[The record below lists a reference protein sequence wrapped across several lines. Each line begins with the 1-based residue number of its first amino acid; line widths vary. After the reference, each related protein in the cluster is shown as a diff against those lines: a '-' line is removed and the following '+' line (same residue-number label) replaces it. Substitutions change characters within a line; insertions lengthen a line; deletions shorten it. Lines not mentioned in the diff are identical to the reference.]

1 MSRRCWRW
9 CGRGTRSDAST
20 LAPAACSSRLT
31 RTSATLPSSKRR
43 TARRR
48 WRRNGRRRSRGLLTS
63 SRWRTRCTRA
73 ARCGLSP
80 SLSTASRAQARQ
92 RRASTSPATSPPHPW
107 TRAPPPSEPL
117 SSGHSSR
124 RPRSSRRLVTRAPC
138 ATTTRPASASCSSCT
153 LAEASCAAG
162 RSRSTCSK
170 SAAWRGTPQASA
182 PSTLSTSS
190 APLRRRCGASCCSGE
205 PRAARRTRLPRWMA
219 SRTSARRGARGGGS
233 PFLDLGD
240 ALHISAASA
249 LHLSAASATA

>member
-9 CGRGTRSDAST
+9 CGRGTRSAAST

-138 ATTTRPASASCSSCT
+138 ATTTRPASASTLTCSFRRMASS
-153 LAEASCAAG
+153 LAPSRRPTCS
-162 RSRSTCSK
+162 RSRVSPSTSRASETTTSSTCSP
-170 SAAWRGTPQASA
+170 RRP
-182 PSTLSTSS
+182 
-190 APLRRRCGASCCSGE
+190 RRC
-205 PRAARRTRLPRWMA
+205 A
-219 SRTSARRGARGGGS
+219 SRSG
-233 PFLDLGD
+233 
-240 ALHISAASA
+240 
-249 LHLSAASATA
+249 